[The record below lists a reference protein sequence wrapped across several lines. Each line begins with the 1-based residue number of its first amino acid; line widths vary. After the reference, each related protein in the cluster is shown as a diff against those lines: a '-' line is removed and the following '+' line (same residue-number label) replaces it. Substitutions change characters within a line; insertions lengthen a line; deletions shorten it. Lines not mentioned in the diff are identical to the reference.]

1 MKRAIRRQSPA
12 LILAVIALIAALSGT
27 ALAGGF
33 ITKKKAK
40 KVADAQITKRAPG
53 LSVAHASTAG
63 RADTAG
69 VADKVGPLSAGKFDY
84 RASIGAGRTTIGTFG
99 NLVITG
105 TCVNNAATPETLG
118 EASST
123 VNDAMFKSEGI
134 DEGEVVHEFSSDD
147 VDPGDFPDI
156 NSQGTESSGTLSF
169 LTPGGSVATATWA
182 NEDNES
188 GPFGDCQFWGTV
200 FNS

>member
-1 MKRAIRRQSPA
+1 MITALRRQSPA
-12 LILAVIALIAALSGT
+12 LILGVIALIAALSGT

-40 KVADAQITKRAPG
+40 KIANNEITKRAPG
-53 LSVAHASTAG
+53 LSVAHASTA
-63 RADTAG
+63 DSAG
-69 VADKVGPLSAGKFDY
+69 VANKVGPLSAGKFDY

-147 VDPGDFPDI
+147 LDPGEFPDI
-156 NSQGTESSGTLSF
+156 NSQGNESSGTLSF

>member
-1 MKRAIRRQSPA
+1 LITALRRQSPA
-12 LILAVIALIAALSGT
+12 LILGVIALIAALSGT

-40 KVADAQITKRAPG
+40 KIANNEITKRAPG
-53 LSVAHASTAG
+53 LSVAHASTA
-63 RADTAG
+63 DSAG
-69 VADKVGPLSAGKFDY
+69 VANKVGPLSAGKFDY

-123 VNDAMFKSEGI
+123 VNDAMFKAEGI

-147 VDPGDFPDI
+147 LDPGEFPDI
-156 NSQGTESSGTLSF
+156 NSQGNESSGTLSF

>member
-1 MKRAIRRQSPA
+1 LITALRRQSPA
-12 LILAVIALIAALSGT
+12 LILGVIALIAALSGT

-40 KVADAQITKRAPG
+40 KIANNEITKRAPG
-53 LSVAHASTAG
+53 LSVAHASTA
-63 RADTAG
+63 DSAG
-69 VADKVGPLSAGKFDY
+69 VANKVGPLSAGKFDY

-147 VDPGDFPDI
+147 LDPGEFPDI
-156 NSQGTESSGTLSF
+156 NSQGNESSGTLSF